1 LCSSVGALAE
11 VFDISCFY
19 NQGGFSNIQECVD
32 AIWWGGPNMTQS
44 ELVTRLQNEFSLNLL
59 GQHYF
64 IQGSSSNALS
74 PVWDFRST
82 TGNSNAIMIANKTG
96 DLPAP
101 TGPGDV
107 DWLELK
113 NVSGGLAGEL
123 FRVVT
128 YKGQPPASVCL
139 SVRCVVFDQCDFLFI
154 VHSWITADLSQVF
167 FAIL

>member
-1 LCSSVGALAE
+1 
-11 VFDISCFY
+11 
-19 NQGGFSNIQECVD
+19 
-32 AIWWGGPNMTQS
+32 MTQS

-64 IQGSSSNALS
+64 IQGSGNNALV

-96 DLPAP
+96 DIPAP
-101 TGPGDV
+101 TGPGDI

-123 FRVVT
+123 LRVFT
-128 YKGQPPASVCL
+128 YEGQPPPSVRL
-139 SVRCVVFDQCDFLFI
+139 SIRCVVFDQCDLF
-154 VHSWITADLSQVF
+154 VYSALLDHRRSQSN
-167 FAIL
+167 ILHNTVGARTPMAPTGAHQ

>member
-1 LCSSVGALAE
+1 LGSSVGALAE

-19 NQGGFSNIQECVD
+19 NQGGFSNIQEGVNE
-32 AIWWGGPNMTQS
+32 IWWGCPNMTQS

-64 IQGSSSNALS
+64 IQGSGSNALS

-82 TGNSNAIMIANKTG
+82 TGNSNAIIIANKTG

-101 TGPGDV
+101 TGPGDI

-123 FRVVT
+123 FRVFT
-128 YKGQPPASVCL
+128 YEGQPPP
-139 SVRCVVFDQCDFLFI
+139 SVRPHL
-154 VHSWITADLSQVF
+154 LR
-167 FAIL
+167 LLRPM